1 MEIKKGDIVG
11 RKSHGKDI
19 LFYVQRIIK
28 VKKRKFI
35 FYIALFCYSILW
47 KIDKKID
54 IIKGVESMNHTTVE
68 MTITKKLTINAMC
81 IALTFVATAFINIR
95 LPIMANGGL
104 VHLGNVPLFL
114 SAILF
119 GKKTGAVAGAFG
131 MGLFDLL
138 SGWTAWAPFTFII
151 VGIMGY
157 VVGSIAEKKTT
168 LWYSVAVLAALLIKI
183 IGYYIAEVILYQNW
197 ATPLMSIPGNIIQV
211 VVAGVI
217 VVPTAVALRKTLTR
231 QIGGLE
237 K

>member
-1 MEIKKGDIVG
+1 MGTILKNKIYISKK
-11 RKSHGKDI
+11 
-19 LFYVQRIIK
+19 L
-28 VKKRKFI
+28 KFI
-35 FYIALFCYSILW
+35 FYIFLFYYSILW
-47 KIDKKID
+47 KINKKID

-119 GKKTGAVAGAFG
+119 GKKTGAIAGAFG

-138 SGWTAWAPFTFII
+138 SGWAAWAPFTFLI
-151 VGIMGY
+151 VGMMGY
-157 VVGSIAEKKTT
+157 IVGSIAEKKTIWRYT
-168 LWYSVAVLAALLIKI
+168 VAILAALLIKI

-197 ATPLMSIPGNIIQV
+197 TAPLMSIPGNIIQV

-217 VVPTAVALRKTLTR
+217 VVPTAVALQKTLIR

>member
-1 MEIKKGDIVG
+1 
-11 RKSHGKDI
+11 
-19 LFYVQRIIK
+19 
-28 VKKRKFI
+28 
-35 FYIALFCYSILW
+35 
-47 KIDKKID
+47 
-54 IIKGVESMNHTTVE
+54 MNHTTVE

-217 VVPTAVALRKTLTR
+217 VVPTAVALRKH
-231 QIGGLE
+231 
-237 K
+237 